1 MKSYSS
7 EKCLPLEYYLK
18 KPGSEDNFEG
28 LIEGHD
34 MEGRFHGPDLDLEQI
49 ERSEEQTDDMPVL
62 SGLETEEEE
71 EEEELAEPES
81 AAVAVEDFEED
92 HITCYLKEVSSYP
105 LLTQERETE
114 LAQIIR
120 HGQDELVRIV
130 EEHVPENKMMA
141 DLDDKVKKLL
151 EHEHSFPGV
160 RDKVLKVIVRTL
172 ERATAEYPEN
182 PLFSASLARVRAIM
196 RAIDTAKQEMVRAN
210 LRLVLSIAK
219 RYRGRGMTF
228 DDLIQEGNL
237 GLLKAVGRFDHTKGN
252 RFSTYA
258 TWWVRQSI
266 IRGIY
271 DKTRTIRLPVH
282 FIELKNLF
290 FKVYYELLK
299 ELGREPTPG
308 EIAERSKL
316 PVEKVQMVLTLAAQP
331 ISLETPIGEDEQ
343 RLGDFIEDERALS
356 PVDECSDRELAEVTR
371 TLLSTLQP
379 REEKIL
385 RLRFGLDGQP
395 AETLEKIGK
404 IFHVSKERIRQIEKK
419 ALRKLKNPNRQ
430 ACLKTFI
437 E

>member
-7 EKCLPLEYYLK
+7 EKCLPFDYYLK
-18 KPGSEDNFEG
+18 KPDPEDEFEG
-28 LIEGHD
+28 LIEGQVI
-34 MEGRFHGPDLDLEQI
+34 EGRFHGSDLDLDRIDHDRADSDEA
-49 ERSEEQTDDMPVL
+49 ERIPALIGMEP
-62 SGLETEEEE
+62 E
-71 EEEELAEPES
+71 EEEELAEAE
-81 AAVAVEDFEED
+81 AAVTPIEDFEED

-120 HGQDELVRIV
+120 HGQEELVHIV
-130 EEHVPENKMMA
+130 EEHASDEKIMA
-141 DLDDKVKKLL
+141 DLSEKVDKLL
-151 EHEHSFPGV
+151 EHEKTFPGV

-172 ERATAEYPEN
+172 DRAANEHPEN
-182 PLFSASLARVRAIM
+182 PLFAASLARVLAIM
-196 RAIDTAKQEMVRAN
+196 RTVDTAKQEMVRAN

-299 ELGREPTPG
+299 ELGREPMPV

-356 PVDECSDRELAEVTR
+356 PIDECSDRELAEVTR
-371 TLLSTLQP
+371 SLLSTLQP

-404 IFHVSKERIRQIEKK
+404 IFNVSKERIRQIEKK

-430 ACLKTFI
+430 ACLRTFI